1 MKFDLDR
8 YLTLVE
14 RLDED
19 GIDHDAFRRDPLDP
33 DTLRC
38 LRYMHDVEHHTT
50 CYLRDLLVTS
60 AHADPEITTFLAM
73 WSFEEHWHG
82 AAIARVLAAHDEP
95 SGRARI
101 AETRQRVG
109 RDRLRTLSTMAV
121 SAATEHMTTVA
132 LTWGAVNEWT
142 TQAGYVRLAG
152 IAGHPVL
159 DDLLRRIARQEGR
172 HIDFYA
178 SQAERRLAAS
188 PGARRATRF
197 ALARRWRPVGSGVMP
212 AAETDHMIAHLF
224 GGAEGR
230 AMTERIDRRIERLP
244 GLEGLELVT
253 RARNRVRA
261 KCAA

>member
-8 YLTLVE
+8 YLTLVG

-19 GIDHDAFRRDPLDP
+19 GIDYGAFRRDPLDP
-33 DTLRC
+33 ASLRC

-60 AHADPEITTFLAM
+60 AHADPDITTFLAM

-82 AAIARVLAAHDEP
+82 AAIAKVLDAHDEP

-101 AETRQRVG
+101 TATRRALG
-109 RDRLRTLSTMAV
+109 HDRLRTLSTMAV
-121 SAATEHMTTVA
+121 SAATEHMTTIA

-142 TQAGYVRLAG
+142 TQAGYVRLASV
-152 IAGHPVL
+152 AGHPVL

-178 SQAERRLAAS
+178 SQAERRLGAS
-188 PGARRATRF
+188 NGARRATRF
-197 ALARRWRPVGSGVMP
+197 ALAHRWRPVGSGLMP
-212 AAETDHMIAHLF
+212 PAETAHLVSHLF
-224 GGAEGR
+224 GGDEGR
-230 AMTERIDRRIERLP
+230 AMTERIDRRIARLP
-244 GLEGLELVT
+244 GLEGLTIVMD
-253 RARNRVRA
+253 ARDKAVQT
-261 KCAA
+261 CAA